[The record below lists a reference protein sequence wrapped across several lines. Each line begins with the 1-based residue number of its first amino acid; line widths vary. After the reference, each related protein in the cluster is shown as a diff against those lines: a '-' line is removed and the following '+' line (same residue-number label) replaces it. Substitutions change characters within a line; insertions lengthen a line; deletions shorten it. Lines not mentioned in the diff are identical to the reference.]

1 MSYSRPFAERSST
14 FRGMTLVEV
23 MISQAIAIVVISAM
37 MSVVVAMVNKLQSE
51 VATSDAQVN
60 LRQVSHLL
68 LRDTQGVGSS
78 AGSTAGDFVIIQDGG
93 ATAPDSFTLFRR
105 DESVCGGSLPV
116 ANSTGNVL
124 NVDNVG
130 GACPIPS
137 ASCTIADIE
146 GRTMMV
152 LGSNGQAIMMTGHN
166 ATGGSSC
173 KVNYPTGLQAGDVVA
188 AYNSAYS
195 PAAAN
200 INKVFDQL
208 LPIQILAGSG
218 FTYRI
223 DRTGGRNMLQRSVN
237 NSATFSDIL
246 DNVFDLQ
253 VQRVFQTGTV
263 TSIVNEGAALPTG
276 VVADDFI
283 GLRIGIV
290 TFARSIDGLTVAP
303 PATFGNRNLTTAP
316 ENRRYRASFIFTAAR
331 NRPGA

>member
-14 FRGMTLVEV
+14 FRGMTLVAV

-78 AGSTAGDFVIIQDGG
+78 AGSTAGDFVVIQDGG

-116 ANSTGNVL
+116 ANSVGNVL
-124 NVDNVG
+124 NIDNVG
-130 GACPIPS
+130 AACPIPS

-195 PAAAN
+195 PDSPLRP
-200 INKVFDQL
+200 IRPRMVCRVSNKRC
-208 LPIQILAGSG
+208 PKCAEP
-218 FTYRI
+218 
-223 DRTGGRNMLQRSVN
+223 RNQYSHE
-237 NSATFSDIL
+237 S
-246 DNVFDLQ
+246 
-253 VQRVFQTGTV
+253 
-263 TSIVNEGAALPTG
+263 
-276 VVADDFI
+276 
-283 GLRIGIV
+283 
-290 TFARSIDGLTVAP
+290 GLTSHLCTRHRCTYSAH
-303 PATFGNRNLTTAP
+303 ARRGRFGLSSHRKRTHCEVHP
-316 ENRRYRASFIFTAAR
+316 
-331 NRPGA
+331 